1 MEEQQSYQ
9 QFLTQLASNSP
20 TPGGGGASALVGGIG
35 IALASMVGNFTLGK
49 QKYADVQEDVEAMLA
64 KAEDLRH
71 QFLALM
77 KADEEAFAP
86 LSKAYGIPKD
96 DPNRDAIMEQCL
108 RDAAAPPMEI
118 VRLTCQA
125 IDLHKEMLEK
135 GSVMLAS
142 DVGTGVVFCWSAL
155 YGAALNVKV
164 NTKSMADRTYAEA
177 LNQEVDQ
184 LTDRYWQI
192 AEQVYKAVMGR
203 FCS

>member
-9 QFLTQLASNSP
+9 QFLTQLASNSS

-49 QKYADVQEDVEAMLA
+49 QKYADVQEDIEAMLA